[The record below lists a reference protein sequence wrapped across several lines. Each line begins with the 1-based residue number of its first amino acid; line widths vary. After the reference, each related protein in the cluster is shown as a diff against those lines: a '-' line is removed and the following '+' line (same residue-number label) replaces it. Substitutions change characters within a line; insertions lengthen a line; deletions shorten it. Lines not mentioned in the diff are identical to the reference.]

1 MRIDGSQA
9 TSLRNSHMFLKHL
22 DTWSPAHGIMIAI
35 SKNSRHAKMWSLGHY
50 RPRSTGRIVRR
61 RTHPTAA
68 CEGGRVCLYQVP
80 SPAVKDRRTSCPS
93 RKSRT
98 EHDLRSRHLKQTPMI
113 SITWCR
119 LRIWGKGVRIPS
131 GAPLSTYQRQ
141 YRRSRGRLVGAYA
154 TDLRPRVRAGDRRF
168 RRNAPLA
175 VPSQEPLFP
184 YPSLRK
190 GTIC

>member
-80 SPAVKDRRTSCPS
+80 SPAVKDRRTSCPVS
-93 RKSRT
+93 EIPNRAQPAESSFETNSNDINYLVQTSNLGERGSNPFRRPT
-98 EHDLRSRHLKQTPMI
+98 FNLSAPIPAIARSPRRCLRDRSSP
-113 SITWCR
+113 
-119 LRIWGKGVRIPS
+119 
-131 GAPLSTYQRQ
+131 A
-141 YRRSRGRLVGAYA
+141 RSRGRSALPPECPTRGA
-154 TDLRPRVRAGDRRF
+154 
-168 RRNAPLA
+168 
-175 VPSQEPLFP
+175 
-184 YPSLRK
+184 
-190 GTIC
+190 